1 MARKRFAAD
10 QWVTVEA
17 INDAGQGLAQVGG
30 YTLEIDNAL
39 PGEAVRVAVLKR
51 RGRTLRCL
59 ALAVQSSHPDRIP
72 ALCPQA
78 GRCGGCSQQHLSPE
92 HQREAKQAA
101 LAALYEAAGVRP
113 PKRWLAPLLGP
124 VWGYRRK
131 ARLGV
136 RYRPRE
142 GDVLVGFRERGGWV
156 SKASSC
162 PVLAP
167 HFATL
172 LGPLKGLIRSLSIP
186 DQIPQLELAAGDE
199 GAALVL
205 RHLAPFTAADL
216 DQLRC
221 FAEAQRLMLYLQA
234 GGPDTVTPL
243 VPGEPPALTYTLPKF
258 KLAFAFEPLDFT
270 QVNNEINQKM
280 VTQALALLAPTPGM
294 KVLDLFC
301 GLGNFTLPLARLG
314 ADVQGFEGSEAL
326 VARARSNAERNG
338 LGAVPFAAADLYSD
352 AFAARHL
359 PKAEAVL
366 LDPPRSGA
374 EALCEDLASTGAR
387 RVVYVSCNPKTLAR
401 DAAALQRQG
410 YTLEASGIM
419 DMFPHTNHVESMA
432 LFTFP
437 APPSGA
443 EACRDEG

>member
-1 MARKRFAAD
+1 MARKRFASD

-17 INDAGQGLAQVGG
+17 LNDEGQGLAQVEG

-59 ALAVQSSHPDRIP
+59 ALAVQKGHADRIP

-78 GRCGGCSQQHLSPE
+78 GRCGGCSQQHLTPE
-92 HQREAKQAA
+92 HQRNAKHAA

-113 PKRWLAPLLGP
+113 PARWLAPLQGP

-167 HFATL
+167 PFATL
-172 LGPLKGLIRSLSIP
+172 LGPLKVLIRSLSIP

-199 GAALVL
+199 GAAVVL
-205 RHLAPFTAADL
+205 RHLAPFTAEDL
-216 DQLRC
+216 DRLQG
-221 FAEAQRLMLYLQA
+221 FAEAQGLTLYLQA
-234 GGPDTVTPL
+234 GGPETVTPL
-243 VPGEPPALTYTLPKF
+243 SPLAPSALTYALPEF
-258 KLAFAFEPLDFT
+258 ELSFAFEPLDFT
-270 QVNNEINQKM
+270 QVNSEINQKM
-280 VTQALALLAPTPGM
+280 VSQALELLAPTPGM

-326 VARARSNAERNG
+326 VARAKANADRNG
-338 LGAVPFAAADLYSD
+338 LGAVPFAVADLYSD

-374 EALCEDLASTGAR
+374 EALCEDLASTAAR

-410 YTLEASGIM
+410 YRLEASGIM
-419 DMFPHTNHVESMA
+419 DMFPHTTHVESMA
-432 LFTFP
+432 LFTLP
-437 APPSGA
+437 ASPSGA
-443 EACRDEG
+443 

>member
-1 MARKRFAAD
+1 MARKRFASD
-10 QWVTVEA
+10 QWVTVESL
-17 INDAGQGLAQVGG
+17 NDEGQGLAQVDG
-30 YTLEIDNAL
+30 YALEIANAL

-59 ALAVQSSHPDRIP
+59 ALAVQKGHPDRIP

-78 GRCGGCSQQHLSPE
+78 GRCGGCSQQHLIPE
-92 HQREAKQAA
+92 LQRSAKQAA
-101 LAALYEAAGVRP
+101 LAALYEAAGVEP
-113 PKRWLAPLLGP
+113 PARWLAPLLGP
-124 VWGYRRK
+124 EWGYRRK

-167 HFATL
+167 PFATL
-172 LGPLKGLIRSLSIP
+172 LGPLKVLIRTLSIP

-199 GAALVL
+199 GAAVVL
-205 RHLAPFTAADL
+205 RHLAPFTDEDL
-216 DQLRC
+216 DRLRG
-221 FAEAQRLMLYLQA
+221 FAEAQGLTLYLQA

-243 VPGEPPALTYTLPKF
+243 VPAVPPPLTYVLPEF
-258 KLAFAFEPLDFT
+258 KLTFAFEPLDFT
-270 QVNNEINQKM
+270 QVNSEINQKM
-280 VTQALALLAPTPGM
+280 VTQALGLLAPTPGM

-314 ADVQGFEGSEAL
+314 ADVRGFEGSEAL
-326 VARARSNAERNG
+326 VARAKANADRNG
-338 LGAVPFAAADLYSD
+338 LGAVPFAVADLYSD

-410 YTLEASGIM
+410 YRLEASGIM

-432 LFTFP
+432 LFIQA

-443 EACRDEG
+443 

>member
-1 MARKRFAAD
+1 MARKRFASD

-17 INDAGQGLAQVGG
+17 LNDEGQGLAQVEG

-59 ALAVQSSHPDRIP
+59 ALAVQQGHPDRIP
-72 ALCPQA
+72 APCPQA
-78 GRCGGCSQQHLSPE
+78 GRCGGCSQQHLTPE
-92 HQREAKQAA
+92 HQRSAKQAA

-113 PKRWLAPLLGP
+113 PARWLAPLLGP
-124 VWGYRRK
+124 GWGYRRK

-142 GDVLVGFRERGGWV
+142 RDVLVGFRERGGWV

-167 HFATL
+167 PFATL
-172 LGPLKGLIRSLSIP
+172 LGPLKVLLGSLSIP

-199 GAALVL
+199 GAAVVL
-205 RHLAPFTAADL
+205 RHLAPFTEADL
-216 DQLRC
+216 GRLGG
-221 FAEAQRLMLYLQA
+221 FAEAQGLALYLQA
-234 GGPDTVTPL
+234 GGPETVTPL
-243 VPGEPPALTYTLPKF
+243 YPAEPQPLTYALPEF
-258 KLAFAFEPLDFT
+258 NLEFAFEPLDFT
-270 QVNNEINQKM
+270 QVNSEINRTM
-280 VTQALALLAPTPGM
+280 VAQALALLAPAPGM
-294 KVLDLFC
+294 KILDLFC

-314 ADVQGFEGSEAL
+314 AEVQGFEGSEAL
-326 VARARSNAERNG
+326 VARAKANAERNG
-338 LGAVPFAAADLYSD
+338 LGTIPFAVADLYSD

-387 RVVYVSCNPKTLAR
+387 RVLYVSCNPKTLAR

-432 LFTFP
+432 LFSFP

-443 EACRDEG
+443 

>member
-1 MARKRFAAD
+1 MARKRFASD
-10 QWVTVEA
+10 QWITVEA
-17 INDAGQGLAQVGG
+17 LNDEGQGLAQVEG

-59 ALAVQSSHPDRIP
+59 ALAVQKGQRDRIP

-78 GRCGGCSQQHLSPE
+78 GRCGGCSQQHLTPE
-92 HQREAKQAA
+92 RQREAKQAA
-101 LAALYEAAGVRP
+101 LAALYESAGALP
-113 PKRWLAPLLGP
+113 PRRWLPPLLGP

-167 HFATL
+167 PFATL

-186 DQIPQLELAAGDE
+186 DQIPQLELAAGDR
-199 GAALVL
+199 GAAVVL
-205 RHLAPFTAADL
+205 RHLAPFSDEDL
-216 DQLRC
+216 ERLRR
-221 FAEAQRLMLYLQA
+221 FAEAQSLTLYLQA
-234 GGPDTVTPL
+234 GGPATVTPL
-243 VPGEPPALTYTLPKF
+243 VPAEPPPLTYALPEF
-258 KLAFAFEPLDFT
+258 NVEFAFEPLDFT
-270 QVNNEINQKM
+270 QVNSDINQKM
-280 VTQALALLAPTPGM
+280 VAQALELLAPAPGM

-314 ADVQGFEGSEAL
+314 ANVQGFEGSEAL
-326 VARARSNAERNG
+326 VARARSNAQRNG
-338 LGAVPFAAADLYSD
+338 LGAVPFAVADLYSD
-352 AFAARHL
+352 TFAARHL

-410 YTLEASGIM
+410 YRLEASGIM

-432 LFTFP
+432 LFTVP
-437 APPSGA
+437 APASGA
-443 EACRDEG
+443 

>member
-1 MARKRFAAD
+1 MARKRFASD

-17 INDAGQGLAQVGG
+17 LNDEGQGLAQVEG

-59 ALAVQSSHPDRIP
+59 ALAVREGHRDRIP

-92 HQREAKQAA
+92 LQRSGKQAA
-101 LAALYEAAGVRP
+101 LAALYEGAGVRP

-167 HFATL
+167 PFATL
-172 LGPLKGLIRSLSIP
+172 LGPLKVLLGSLSIP
-186 DQIPQLELAAGDE
+186 DQIPQLELAAGDK
-199 GAALVL
+199 GAAVVL
-205 RHLAPFTAADL
+205 RHLAPLSEADL
-216 DQLRC
+216 SALRN
-221 FAEAQRLMLYLQA
+221 FATTQGLALYLQP

-243 VPGEPPALTYTLPKF
+243 MPEAPQLLAYGLPEFDLTL
-258 KLAFAFEPLDFT
+258 AFEPLDFT
-270 QVNNEINQKM
+270 QVNSEINQKM
-280 VTQALALLAPTPGM
+280 VAQALSLLAPTPGM

-326 VARARSNAERNG
+326 VARAKANAERNG

-374 EALCEDLASTGAR
+374 QALCEDLASTGAR

-410 YTLEASGIM
+410 YTLDASGIM

-432 LFTFP
+432 LFIHA

-443 EACRDEG
+443 